1 MNNNTLSVNY
11 NFTPPPVGLDKI
23 TLHTRE
29 FEVKD
34 TLNLFINGNA
44 KEQGKRE
51 VEPQPLFRVGG
62 DLVTG
67 SKAWHNAEDGYGNLA
82 VEINWKGL
90 AVRWNP
96 SKLAGKYTG
105 ELATL
110 SDVSASIP
118 LLEKYLLENGILLN
132 LSECKLSRLDLAKD
146 REMSDRVR
154 SYATALSSLDGKRMK
169 ERVQYPDGVRIGTQ
183 TKQGIFYDKGL
194 ELKPKEGSTNNMRG
208 EFRLLKGKP
217 IQATLGISKLGDL
230 TSLHQQDIST
240 AYANY
245 INADLYRIG
254 NADQLSF
261 SFTNEVDTLRFYRTR
276 YKRNAILRWLLQEA
290 IQMKMELI
298 GDMETLSQIIR
309 EAGFTRQAVY
319 NAKRMIETELRQ
331 SSFNRNS
338 HQTLGAKR
346 EEIRQRFVA

>member
-11 NFTPPPVGLDKI
+11 KFTPPPVGLDKL

-29 FEVKD
+29 FEIKD
-34 TLNLFINGNA
+34 TLQLNINSNS
-44 KEQGKRE
+44 KEQGKRDIDHK
-51 VEPQPLFRVGG
+51 PLFKVGG
-62 DLVTG
+62 ELVTG
-67 SKAWHNAEDGYGNLA
+67 SKAWHNAEDGYGKLA

-105 ELATL
+105 ELASI

-118 LLEKYLLENGILLN
+118 VLENYLQQIGILLN

-217 IQATLGISKLGDL
+217 IQATLGISKLRDL

-261 SFTNEVDTLRFYRTR
+261 SFTNEVDTLRFYRTH
-276 YKRNAILRWLLQEA
+276 YKRNAIYAWLIEES
-290 IQMKMELI
+290 IQMKLERI
-298 GDMETLSQIIR
+298 GDMETLSQIML
-309 EAGFTRQAVY
+309 EAGYTRQAVY
-319 NAKRMIETELRQ
+319 NAKRMIERILKQ
-331 SSFNRNS
+331 SVFSRNS
-338 HQTLGAKR
+338 YQTLGAKR